1 MTKRDAV
8 ILAHR
13 GESEGARTYEELDS
27 PIQVSRLVLLPL
39 CAEKLAPQR
48 IIPPLRLSVHK
59 SKLSV
64 LVVPA
69 LEEKLLPVC
78 KPGWTGEHPCARCVM
93 ERWREVM
100 GGDPVWYGGPTLARL
115 RVDEDEFPTA
125 GRGEEAHGA
134 TGAGSATGSV

>member
-69 LEEKLLPVC
+69 LEEKLVPVC
-78 KPGWTGEHPCARCVM
+78 KPVPGMGSGHAGVGPGWQIVIR
-93 ERWREVM
+93 
-100 GGDPVWYGGPTLARL
+100 
-115 RVDEDEFPTA
+115 
-125 GRGEEAHGA
+125 
-134 TGAGSATGSV
+134 